1 MGKITVYHIIVAAG
15 NGTRY
20 GAGCPKQ
27 FCPLNGR
34 PLLMTTVGRMRAAG
48 GTLILV
54 LNPDWIDPWADMC
67 AVHGFDSPEV
77 VAGGAT
83 RWESV
88 RNALEYVPVD
98 ADVITVH
105 DGARPAVDADTIKRV
120 VEAVVAGADGAI
132 PVVAVTDSLREM
144 LPEGLSRA
152 VERSRFR
159 AVQTPQAF
167 RSSALKAAYR
177 LPYRSGFTDDASVME
192 AAGFT
197 CLKLVDGNPG
207 NIKVTNPGDILR
219 LEAVLDEKR

>member
-1 MGKITVYHIIVAAG
+1 MRKLTVYHIIVAAG
-15 NGTRY
+15 SGVRY
-20 GAGCPKQ
+20 GADCPKQ
-27 FCPLNGR
+27 FCKLNGR
-34 PLLMTTVGRMRAAG
+34 PLLMTTVGKMQAAG

-54 LNPDWIDPWADMC
+54 LNSEWIGPWTDMC
-67 AVHGFDSPEV
+67 AAYGFESPRV

-88 RNALEYVPVD
+88 RNAIETVPAD

-105 DGARPAVDADTIKRV
+105 DGARPAVDTDTINRV
-120 VEAVVAGADGAI
+120 VDAVVDGADGAI
-132 PVVAVTDSLREM
+132 PVVAVTDSLREI
-144 LPEGLSRA
+144 LPDGLSRA
-152 VERSRFR
+152 VDRSGFR

-167 RSSALKAAYR
+167 RGQALKAAYR
-177 LPYRSGFTDDASVME
+177 LPYRPGFTDDASVME

-219 LEAVLDEKR
+219 LEAVMDANS